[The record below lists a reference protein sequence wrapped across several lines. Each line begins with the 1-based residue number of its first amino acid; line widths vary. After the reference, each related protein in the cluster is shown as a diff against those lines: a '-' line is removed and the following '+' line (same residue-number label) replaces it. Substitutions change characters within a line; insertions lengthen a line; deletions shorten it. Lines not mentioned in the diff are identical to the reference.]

1 MKVFWA
7 WQYDLPGKI
16 SRHFIRKALELSIAQ
31 INQEQDIEEPEEAF
45 QTGAM
50 YLDYGRKGLKG
61 SPDLAIKIL
70 EKIEN
75 AGVFVGDVT
84 PVGKGQPYTNDE
96 GVHSDGKCRFPPR
109 FDPGFPLRTDPA

>member
-16 SRHFIRKALELSIAQ
+16 SRHFIRGALEQAIAD
-31 INQEQDIEEPEEAF
+31 INQDQDIEEPDEAF

-50 YLDYGRKGLKG
+50 HLDYGRKGLKG

-70 EKIEN
+70 EKMDN

-84 PVGKGQPYTNDE
+84 PVGKGAPYTNDE
-96 GVHSDGKCRFPPR
+96 GLNPMANC
-109 FDPGFPLRTDPA
+109 